1 MISCGASDYF
11 FAYELCFKH
20 NEEDG
25 MKETYISKTITHGN
39 VTITIRRPVLDDA
52 EREKRRKQIV
62 DGLGHSLRDY
72 LRRAQ

>member
-1 MISCGASDYF
+1 MEST
-11 FAYELCFKH
+11 
-20 NEEDG
+20 
-25 MKETYISKTITHGN
+25 TYISKTLKHGQ

-72 LRRAQ
+72 FKRSCE

>member
-1 MISCGASDYF
+1 MTAEKK
-11 FAYELCFKH
+11 A
-20 NEEDG
+20 
-25 MKETYISKTITHGN
+25 YISKTLSFNGA
-39 VTITIRRPVLDDA
+39 TITIRRPVLDDG